1 MVLVPYYC
9 GKVNHLEQIDCSLE
23 RGHDHVPALLYFLRR
38 RNMFTRRVS
47 SLMILVLM
55 LAAILSAC
63 APAATEPPA
72 VATEPPAAATEEP
85 AVATEEPAAATEAPV
100 EITDTE
106 LNVLCTPQEQWCQGM
121 KQEFEEKYG
130 ITVNYVRMS
139 SGEALARVQAEK
151 DNPQFDIWWGG
162 PIDSFVAAKGEGLLE
177 AYDSPNYVNLIDP
190 VIMKDVDNQW
200 VGIYVGTLGFA
211 TNTDWLAANP
221 GVEAPTSWD
230 DLLKPEF
237 KGQVMVAHPS
247 SSGTSYTAL
256 ATVLQIR
263 GEEAGWEYLKQ
274 YDGQMA
280 QYTKSGAAPAKFV
293 GQGEAAVA
301 IVFSHDIVN
310 EIENNKL
317 PLVLTFPE
325 EGTGY
330 EIGGMAILKGAKHSQ
345 AAKLWFDWALTPE
358 AQALGPVYAAYQ
370 APTVTGVELSHPE
383 LLEVNLIDYD
393 FIWAGEH
400 KTEFVDKFTNEIAG
414 AENLKE

>member
-1 MVLVPYYC
+1 
-9 GKVNHLEQIDCSLE
+9 
-23 RGHDHVPALLYFLRR
+23 
-38 RNMFTRRVS
+38 MFTKRVS
-47 SLMILVLM
+47 SLMILVLV

-63 APAATEPPA
+63 APATTEVPA
-72 VATEPPAAATEEP
+72 AATEPPAAATEEP
-85 AVATEEPAAATEAPV
+85 AAATEAPAAATEPPV

-121 KQEFEEKYG
+121 KQEFEALYG

-162 PIDSFVAAKGEGLLE
+162 PIDSFVAAKGEDLLE
-177 AYDSPNYVNLIDP
+177 AYDSPNYANLTDP
-190 VIMKDVDNQW
+190 VKMKDVDNQW
-200 VGIYVGTLGFA
+200 VGVYVGTLGFA

-230 DLLKPEF
+230 DLLRPEF
-237 KGQVMVAHPS
+237 TGQVMVAHPS

-256 ATVLQIR
+256 ATILQIR
-263 GEEAGWEYLKQ
+263 GEEAGWEYLQQ
-274 YDGQMA
+274 YAGQMS
-280 QYTKSGAAPAKFV
+280 QFTKSGAAPAKFV

-330 EIGGMAILKGAKHSQ
+330 EIGGMAILKGAKHPQ
-345 AAKLWFDWALTPE
+345 AARLWFDWALTPE

-370 APTVTGVELSHPE
+370 APTVKGVELSHPE

-400 KTEFVDKFTNEIAG
+400 KQEFVDKFTNEIAG

>member
-1 MVLVPYYC
+1 
-9 GKVNHLEQIDCSLE
+9 
-23 RGHDHVPALLYFLRR
+23 
-38 RNMFTRRVS
+38 MFTRRVS

-63 APAATEPPA
+63 APAATEAPS

-85 AVATEEPAAATEAPV
+85 AAGTEAPAAATEAPV

-121 KQEFEEKYG
+121 KQEFETKYG

-139 SGEALARVQAEK
+139 SGEALARIQAEK

-177 AYDSPNYVNLIDP
+177 AYDSPNYGNLTDP
-190 VIMKDVDNQW
+190 AKMKDVDNQW
-200 VGIYVGTLGFA
+200 VGVYVGTLGFA

-237 KGQVMVAHPS
+237 TGQVMVAHPS

-263 GEEAGWEYLKQ
+263 GEEAGWEYLEK
-274 YDGQMA
+274 YDEQMA

-330 EIGGMAILKGAKHSQ
+330 EIGGMALIKGAKNTQ

-383 LLEVNLIDYD
+383 LLEVNLIEYD

-414 AENLKE
+414 ADNLKE

>member
-1 MVLVPYYC
+1 MSAKRL
-9 GKVNHLEQIDCSLE
+9 
-23 RGHDHVPALLYFLRR
+23 
-38 RNMFTRRVS
+38 S
-47 SLMILVLM
+47 SLMVFVL
-55 LAAILSAC
+55 LAAAILAAC
-63 APAATEPPA
+63 APAATDAPPA
-72 VATEPPAAATEEP
+72 ATEPPE
-85 AVATEEPAAATEAPV
+85 VATEAPAVEEPAATEAPA

-121 KQEFEEKYG
+121 KQEFEAKYG

-177 AYDSPNYVNLIDP
+177 PYDSPNYANLTDP
-190 VIMKDVDNQW
+190 VKMKDVDNQW
-200 VGIYVGTLGFA
+200 VGVYVGTLGFA

-230 DLLKPEF
+230 DLLRPEF
-237 KGQVMVAHPS
+237 TGQVMVAHPS

-256 ATVLQIR
+256 ATILQLR
-263 GEEAGWEYLKQ
+263 GEEAGWEYLEK
-274 YDGQMA
+274 YDAQIS

-330 EIGGMAILKGAKHSQ
+330 EIGGMAILKGAKNIQ

-370 APTVTGVELSHPE
+370 APTVGGVELSRPE

-400 KTEFVDKFTNEIAG
+400 KKEFVDRFTNELAT
-414 AENLKE
+414 ADNLKE

>member
-1 MVLVPYYC
+1 MVSR
-9 GKVNHLEQIDCSLE
+9 K
-23 RGHDHVPALLYFLRR
+23 
-38 RNMFTRRVS
+38 S
-47 SLMILVLM
+47 SIMMVIILMTVAVLT
-55 LAAILSAC
+55 AC
-63 APAATEPPA
+63 QPATE
-72 VATEPPAAATEEP
+72 
-85 AVATEEPAAATEAPV
+85 

-121 KQEFEEKYG
+121 KQEFEALYG

-139 SGEALARVQAEK
+139 SGESLEK

-177 AYDSPNYVNLIDP
+177 AYDSPNYANLIDP
-190 VIMKDVDNQW
+190 VKMKDVDNYW

-221 GVEAPTSWD
+221 GVAAPTSWD

-237 KGQVMVAHPS
+237 TGQVMVAHPS

-256 ATVLQIR
+256 ATILQIR
-263 GEEAGWEYLKQ
+263 GEEAGWEYLKK
-274 YDGQMA
+274 YAAQMA

-317 PLVLTFPE
+317 PLLLTFPE

-330 EIGGMAILKGAKHSQ
+330 EIGGMGLIKGAAHMQ

-358 AQALGPVYAAYQ
+358 TQALGPVYAAYQ
-370 APTVTGVELSHPE
+370 APTVKGVELSHPE
-383 LLEVNLIDYD
+383 LLEVNLINYD
-393 FIWAGEH
+393 FVWAGEH
-400 KTEFVDKFTNEIAG
+400 KKEFVDKFTNEIAG
-414 AENLKE
+414 AENLK

>member
-1 MVLVPYYC
+1 MTVKKVRSLLIHLLVA
-9 GKVNHLEQIDCSLE
+9 V
-23 RGHDHVPALLYFLRR
+23 
-38 RNMFTRRVS
+38 
-47 SLMILVLM
+47 
-55 LAAILSAC
+55 AILTAC
-63 APAATEPPA
+63 APAAAEAPP
-72 VATEPPAAATEEP
+72 
-85 AVATEEPAAATEAPV
+85 AATEAPG

-121 KQEFEEKYG
+121 KQEFEAKYG

-139 SGEALARVQAEK
+139 SGEALARIQAEK

-162 PIDSFVAAKGEGLLE
+162 PIDSFVAAKQEGLLE
-177 AYDSPNYVNLIDP
+177 PYDSPNYANLTDP
-190 VIMKDVDNQW
+190 VKMKDADNQW

-211 TNTDWLAANP
+211 TNKDWLAANP

-256 ATVLQIR
+256 ATILQMR
-263 GEEAGWEYLKQ
+263 GEEAGWEYLQ
-274 YDGQMA
+274 EYAGQIS
-280 QYTKSGAAPAKFV
+280 QFTKSGAAPAKFV
-293 GQGEAAVA
+293 GQGEAAVG

-310 EIENNKL
+310 EIENNKM

-330 EIGGMAILKGAKHSQ
+330 EIGGMALLKGAKHPQ

-370 APTVTGVELSHPE
+370 APTVEGVELSHPE
-383 LLEVNLIDYD
+383 LLQVNLIDYD
-393 FIWAGEH
+393 FQWAGEH
-400 KTEFVDKFTNEIAG
+400 KTEFVDKFTNEIAA

>member
-1 MVLVPYYC
+1 
-9 GKVNHLEQIDCSLE
+9 
-23 RGHDHVPALLYFLRR
+23 
-38 RNMFTRRVS
+38 MFSRKVS
-47 SLMILVLM
+47 SLLIVVMMAV
-55 LAAILSAC
+55 AILSAC
-63 APAATEPPA
+63 APAVATEAPD
-72 VATEPPAAATEEP
+72 VATEPPAAATEAP
-85 AVATEEPAAATEAPV
+85 AVATEEPAAATEEPPV
-100 EITDTE
+100 ITDTE

-121 KQEFEEKYG
+121 KQEFEAKYG

-139 SGEALARVQAEK
+139 SGESLARLQAEK

-162 PIDSFVAAKGEGLLE
+162 PIDSFVAAKGDGLLE
-177 AYDSPNYVNLIDP
+177 AYDSPNYANLIDP
-190 VIMKDVDNQW
+190 VKMKDVDNYW

-211 TNTDWLAANP
+211 TNKDWLAANP
-221 GVEAPTSWD
+221 GVEPPKSWD

-263 GEEAGWEYLKQ
+263 GEEAGWEYLKK
-274 YDGQMA
+274 YAGQMA

-310 EIENNKL
+310 EIENNKM

-330 EIGGMAILKGAKHSQ
+330 EIGGMGLIKGAKNTQ

-370 APTVTGVELSHPE
+370 APTVKGVELSHPE

-400 KTEFVDKFTNEIAG
+400 KKEFVDKFTNEIAT

>member
-1 MVLVPYYC
+1 MTAKRVRSLLL
-9 GKVNHLEQIDCSLE
+9 HLLIA
-23 RGHDHVPALLYFLRR
+23 V
-38 RNMFTRRVS
+38 
-47 SLMILVLM
+47 
-55 LAAILSAC
+55 AILAAC
-63 APAATEPPA
+63 APAATEAPD
-72 VATEPPAAATEEP
+72 VATEPPDVATEAPSEATEAPAATE
-85 AVATEEPAAATEAPV
+85 AATEAPA

-121 KQEFEEKYG
+121 KQEFEAKYG

-177 AYDSPNYVNLIDP
+177 TYESPNFANLIDP
-190 VIMKDVDNQW
+190 VKAKDEDNQW
-200 VGIYVGTLGFA
+200 VGVYMGTLGFA
-211 TNTDWLAANP
+211 TNTDWLADNP

-230 DLLKPEF
+230 DLLRPEF

-256 ATVLQIR
+256 ATVLQLM
-263 GEEAGWEYLKQ
+263 GEEAGWEYLQK
-274 YDGQMA
+274 YAGQIS

-310 EIENNKL
+310 EIENNKM

-330 EIGGMAILKGAKHSQ
+330 EIGGMAILKGAKNMQ
-345 AAKLWFDWALTPE
+345 AAKLWYDWALTPE
-358 AQALGPVYAAYQ
+358 AQALGPTYAAYQ
-370 APTVTGVELSHPE
+370 APTVNGVELSHPE
-383 LLEVNLIDYD
+383 LLDVNLIDYD

-400 KTEFVDKFTNEIAG
+400 KQEFVDKFTNEIAG

>member
-1 MVLVPYYC
+1 MSVK
-9 GKVNHLEQIDCSLE
+9 KVRSLLIHL
-23 RGHDHVPALLYFLRR
+23 
-38 RNMFTRRVS
+38 
-47 SLMILVLM
+47 LMAVVILT
-55 LAAILSAC
+55 AC
-63 APAATEPPA
+63 APAATEAPPA
-72 VATEPPAAATEEP
+72 ATEPPQVATEAPAATEEP
-85 AVATEEPAAATEAPV
+85 AATEAPTEAPV

-121 KQEFEEKYG
+121 KQEFEAKYG

-177 AYDSPNYVNLIDP
+177 AYDSPNYANLIDP
-190 VIMKDVDNQW
+190 VKMKDVDNQW

-211 TNTDWLAANP
+211 TNKDWLAANP
-221 GVEAPTSWD
+221 GVEPPKSWD

-263 GEEAGWEYLKQ
+263 GEEAGWEYLKK
-274 YDGQMA
+274 YAGQIS

-317 PLVLTFPE
+317 PLELTFPE

-330 EIGGMAILKGAKHSQ
+330 EIGGMGLIKGAKHPQ
-345 AAKLWFDWALTPE
+345 AARLWFDWALTPE
-358 AQALGPVYAAYQ
+358 AQALGPTFAAYQ
-370 APTVTGVELSHPE
+370 APTVKGVELSHPE

-400 KTEFVDKFTNEIAG
+400 KKEFVDKFTNEIAA

>member
-1 MVLVPYYC
+1 MTV
-9 GKVNHLEQIDCSLE
+9 K
-23 RGHDHVPALLYFLRR
+23 
-38 RNMFTRRVS
+38 RVR
-47 SLMILVLM
+47 SLMISILIAVVL
-55 LAAILSAC
+55 LAAC
-63 APAATEPPA
+63 APATTEAPPAATEPA
-72 VATEPPAAATEEP
+72 QEATEAPAT
-85 AVATEEPAAATEAPV
+85 TEEPAATEAPTE

-121 KQEFEEKYG
+121 KQEFEAKYG

-177 AYDSPNYVNLIDP
+177 TYESPNFANLTDP
-190 VIMKDVDNQW
+190 AKMKDVDNQW

-221 GVEAPTSWD
+221 NAAAPTSWD

-237 KGQVMVAHPS
+237 TGQVMVAHPS

-256 ATVLQIR
+256 ATILQLR
-263 GEEAGWEYLKQ
+263 GEEAGWEYLEQ
-274 YDGQMA
+274 YAGQVS
-280 QYTKSGAAPAKFV
+280 QFTKSGAAPAKFV

-317 PLVLTFPE
+317 PLVLTFPA

-330 EIGGMAILKGAKHSQ
+330 EIGGMAILKGAKHPQ
-345 AAKLWFDWALTPE
+345 AARLWYDWALTPE
-358 AQALGPVYAAYQ
+358 AQALGPTYAAYQ
-370 APTVTGVELSHPE
+370 APTVQGVELSHPE

-400 KTEFVDKFTNEIAG
+400 KKEFVDRFTNEIAG
-414 AENLKE
+414 ADNLKE